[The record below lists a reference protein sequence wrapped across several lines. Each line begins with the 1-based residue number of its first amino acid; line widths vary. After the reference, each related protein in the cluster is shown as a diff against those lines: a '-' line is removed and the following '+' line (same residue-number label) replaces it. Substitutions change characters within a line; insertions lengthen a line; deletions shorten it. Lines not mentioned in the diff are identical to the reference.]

1 MAESIDSVRAR
12 AEERDEQVKALV
24 AERGRAGRLQ
34 REVEALAALY
44 PVGSEKP
51 SLFATL
57 IGVKD
62 IFHVD
67 GLPTVA
73 GSALPAEVLGG
84 TEAACV
90 TALKELGA
98 LVLGK
103 TVTTEF
109 AYFEPGPT
117 RNPHNLAHTPG
128 GSSSGSAA
136 AVAAGYCPLAL
147 GTQTV
152 GSVIRPAAFCGV
164 IGFKPSYGRVS
175 TQGILYYSPSVDTVG
190 FFARTIEMTLL
201 ASSILCDG
209 WRSIDIWHRP
219 VLGVPEGPY
228 LNQATV
234 EGWEAF
240 SQEVRVLEEAGF
252 TVKRVP
258 LFNDIEAI
266 NTRHTQLITGEVA
279 REHAERFGQYSSLYR
294 PRTAALVREGQSI
307 DDTAIDAARSGREL
321 LRVQI
326 EEEMAAH
333 GIDLWISPAARG
345 SAPKGIES
353 TGDPVMNLPWTHAGL
368 PALSLPAGR
377 ALNGL
382 PLGLQCVAALGADE
396 ELLEW
401 GSELQKALDDD

>member
-1 MAESIDSVRAR
+1 MIESIESVCVRA
-12 AEERDEQVKALV
+12 EKRDGQIQALV
-24 AERGRAGRLQ
+24 TEGDRAGRLQ
-34 REVEALAALY
+34 SEIRALAEKY
-44 PVGSEKP
+44 PAGSEKP
-51 SLFATL
+51 PLFAIP

-67 GLPTVA
+67 GLPTRA
-73 GSALPAEVLGG
+73 GSALP
-84 TEAACV
+84 TEALQGAEAPCV
-90 TALKELGA
+90 TALKDAGA

-164 IGFKPSYGRVS
+164 IGFKPSYGRVN
-175 TQGILYYSPSVDTVG
+175 TQGIIYYSPSVDTVG

-201 ASSILCDG
+201 ASSLLCEG
-209 WRSIDIWHRP
+209 WRQIDVWHRP

-234 EGWEAF
+234 GGWEAF
-240 SQEVRVLEEAGF
+240 SQDVSALEEAGF
-252 TVKRVP
+252 SVKRMP

-266 NTRHTQLITGEVA
+266 NARHTQLITAEVA
-279 REHAERFGQYSSLYR
+279 REHADLFSEYGSLYR
-294 PRTAALVREGQSI
+294 PRTAALIREGQAL
-307 DDTAIDAARSGREL
+307 DDAALLTARSGCEL

-326 EEEMAAH
+326 EEAMSKE
-333 GIDLWISPAARG
+333 GIDLWVSPAARG
-345 SAPKGIES
+345 AAPKGIES

-368 PALSLPAGR
+368 PALTLPAGS

-382 PLGLQCVAALGADE
+382 PLGMQCVAAFGADE

-401 GSELQKALDDD
+401 GGELQKVLGHD